1 MGKPKITVLEKA
13 KVRAGMLAA
22 IRLGLINEL
31 IEAFKALPK
40 DEQQRSGADE
50 MVWNAW
56 TNTLSTYKDH
66 DGDPKVLVGILEGSG
81 NIRKGLGASGY
92 TGKGDLKKVIG
103 ADVYALEI
111 EKPLVAAGL
120 DPDFITVPE
129 ALAAVVSIIH
139 AWGGMQSSI
148 SMMKALEQNDL
159 QSLGALIKP
168 ESAKPAKDEGGG
180 LDWKWIAGIG
190 AGLLG
195 LHLWNSYQN
204 ERRDWDNERKEMKE
218 EIADLKKKLDK
229 TEDKLEE
236 AKDEIYDLKH
246 PIDHS
251 LFDPMKDVAVKNALE
266 LLRRKEKKKRLFD

>member
-1 MGKPKITVLEKA
+1 MDQAKNTVLEKA

-40 DEQQRSGADE
+40 DEQQRTGANE
-50 MVWNAW
+50 MIWNAW
-56 TNTLSTYKDH
+56 THTLATYKDH
-66 DGDPKVLVGILEGSG
+66 GGDPKVMIGVLEGSG
-81 NIRKGLGASGY
+81 DIRTGLGASGY
-92 TGKGDLKKVIG
+92 TGKGDLKDVIG
-103 ADVYALEI
+103 ADAFVLEI

-120 DPDFITVPE
+120 DPNSITVSE
-129 ALAAVVSIIH
+129 ALAAVVLIIH
-139 AWGGMQSSI
+139 VWGGMQSSI

-168 ESAKPAKDEGGG
+168 ESAKPSKDQRG

-218 EIADLKKKLDK
+218 EIVDLKKKLDK
-229 TEDKLEE
+229 TKDKLEE

-251 LFDPMKDVAVKNALE
+251 LFDPMKDVAVKNALG
-266 LLRRKEKKKRLFD
+266 LLRNKEKKKRLFD